1 MSVEAVLKAVDA
13 NFTATMEQA
22 VQSLG
27 EVAQANNKMSSQVN
41 SSNTQTE
48 ESSHRLTGGFMQM
61 ASAMGAV
68 AIAAKAF
75 DVVRDAIG
83 GAVNRF
89 DTLQKYPT
97 VMNALGYSAKDVAKS
112 TSILSNGIKGLP
124 TSLDSITSVAQQL
137 GPLTGSATKA
147 SKSAIALNNAF
158 LASGASSAD
167 ASRGLLQYTQMLSTG
182 KVDMMSWRTL
192 METMP
197 IALRKVANSFGYT
210 GKSAEQDLYKALQ
223 SGKITMDQLNDR
235 FIKLNSGMGGFADL
249 AKKNSNG
256 IATAF
261 TNAKTAIVRGL
272 TDTISAINSG
282 LTKNGLP
289 SIQQMI
295 ESAGNSISNVFTK
308 IAKVIPPAIAAIAPF
323 IKACKPIAP
332 LLKAIA
338 AAFVGLGVIALFSN
352 RIAPMITVF
361 SAMGGALKKITGIVG
376 GATSKLS
383 SLFSKLNPFS
393 SAGKAAGDGLQKT
406 AEGSEKVGTSAPKAA
421 TGASALAKNIALI
434 GVGVGAAAAGMALL
448 VMSISQLAT
457 QGTAGIATLAAVT
470 VAVAALTAVF
480 GVVGKMLGSIG
491 PQAAIAYAGMAALVA
506 SFALLTA
513 AVTQFAATGKQGI
526 VALVAITASITVL
539 TAVMAALSPVLTA
552 GAAGLLAFGAAVL
565 MVGAGIG
572 IATAGVAALINAFN
586 NFNASGQTIIA
597 TMTAIGQG
605 FAMMFTT
612 FITTLATQIPII
624 AQSIMQMLLQI
635 LTTFAQFMPQMVTQG
650 ALLITNFLMGIAQNL
665 PMIIT
670 AAVQVIV
677 SFVEG
682 IAANIGQVITAALD
696 LIEAFVEG
704 IGNAI
709 PQIVSIAM
717 QAVMEFV
724 YGVGYALGSVIA
736 SGGKLIQMFI
746 RGVMSGLSGSRN
758 AGKSNANSAKSGIS
772 SVSLVSVGADLM
784 RGFVRGIESMAGAV
798 MSAAAS
804 IANAAKA
811 KIQSALKIHSPSRV
825 MRDEVGVYIPAGL
838 AQGMLANIGAVTNA
852 AHRVADAAVVS
863 VPPINTN
870 KITQSL
876 NTVQAKMQDMS
887 ANVSGTLTDNATVT
901 EDVTRRLW
909 QSRME
914 RLMGLAVNK
923 LDNVDQ
929 QPVVTVD
936 TLNRMNDYNN
946 KVNMI
951 AYAGWKGR

>member
-13 NFTATMEQA
+13 NFTAAMEQA

-27 EVAQANNKMSSQVN
+27 EVVQANNKMSSQVN
-41 SSNTQTE
+41 SSNSQTE

-272 TDTISAINSG
+272 ADTISAINSG

-352 RIAPMITVF
+352 RIAPAITVF
-361 SAMGGALKKITGIVG
+361 SAMGNGLKKVAGFAG
-376 GATSKLS
+376 GATSKLGG
-383 SLFSKLNPFS
+383 LLQKLNPFS
-393 SAGKAAGDGLQKT
+393 SSGKAASDGLEKT
-406 AEGSEKVGTSAPKAA
+406 AESSSKVGSEAPKAA
-421 TGASALAKNIALI
+421 SGASSLAKNIALI
-434 GVGVGAAAAGMALL
+434 GVGVGAAAAGMGVL
-448 VMSISQLAT
+448 VMAISQLAT
-457 QGTAGIATLAAVT
+457 QGSSGIVALAAVT
-470 VAVAALTAVF
+470 VAVSALVAVF
-480 GVVGKMLGSIG
+480 GVVGKALGSVG
-491 PQAAIAYAGMAALVA
+491 PQAAIAYAGMALLVA

-513 AVTQFAATGKQGI
+513 AVTQFASTGSQGI
-526 VALVAITASITVL
+526 ASLAALTVAIIAI
-539 TAVMAALSPVLTA
+539 TAVMAALSPVMTA
-552 GAAGLLAFGAAVL
+552 GAVGLVAFSAAVL

-572 IATAGVAALINAFN
+572 MATAGIAALVTAFN
-586 NFNASGQTIIA
+586 NFNTSSQTIIS
-597 TMTAIGQG
+597 TLSAIGQG
-605 FAMMFTT
+605 LASMLTSFL
-612 FITTLATQIPII
+612 TTLATQMPVI
-624 AQSIMQMLLQI
+624 AQSIMQMLVQI
-635 LTTFAQFMPQMVTQG
+635 LAAFTQFMPQIVQQG
-650 ALLITNFLMGIAQNL
+650 ILLITNLLTGIAQGL
-665 PMIIT
+665 PQLIT

-677 SFVEG
+677 AFVEG
-682 IAANIGQVITAALD
+682 IADNIDQVISAALD
-696 LIEAFVEG
+696 LIQAFVDG
-704 IGNAI
+704 IGSNI
-709 PQIVSIAM
+709 SRIVDIAM
-717 QAVMEFV
+717 DAVMQFV
-724 YGVGYALGSVIA
+724 YGVGYALGAVLG
-736 SGGKLIQMFI
+736 SGAKLISTFVTGIKNGIKSSNSAGRQNADAVRSGTSGISLFSN
-746 RGVMSGLSGSRN
+746 GVAIMNSFLNGLKSAYESVKSFVSGIAGWIKAHKGPISLDRKLLIPAGQAIMSGLNEGLTN
-758 AGKSNANSAKSGIS
+758 GFENVQSNVSA
-772 SVSLVSVGADLM
+772 
-784 RGFVRGIESMAGAV
+784 MAGAI
-798 MSAAAS
+798 S
-804 IANAAKA
+804 NAA
-811 KIQSALKIHSPSRV
+811 
-825 MRDEVGVYIPAGL
+825 
-838 AQGMLANIGAVTNA
+838 T
-852 AHRVADAAVVS
+852 VS
-863 VPPINTN
+863 VPPIQDSAFT
-870 KITQSL
+870 KSISA
-876 NTVQAKMQDMS
+876 VQDRMQNMS
-887 ANVSGTLTDNATVT
+887 ANVDGTITTNNAAMTNVT
-901 EDVTRRLW
+901 ARMW

-914 RLMGLAVNK
+914 QMMGMAVDK
-923 LDNVDQ
+923 LDNVNQ
-929 QPVVTVD
+929 HPVVTLD
-936 TLNRMNDYNN
+936 TANQLAEHSN
-946 KVNMI
+946 KVN
-951 AYAGWKGR
+951 ADLYHSWR